1 MEDHGL
7 GLGIYH
13 MTMRESVKRFN
24 AVAWVAE
31 GISWRSGRIQ
41 DAADLTTLLC
51 GEFFF
56 FLQILKKTTCIRL
69 EDTEEEILHKD
80 TSINDPDRTFKLNKF
95 WIPFGYP
102 FMRLLTGTATSYTE
116 IQRLQIFPVTDLW
129 FPKPNYF

>member
-13 MTMRESVKRFN
+13 MTMRENVKRFN

-51 GEFFF
+51 GELYF

-80 TSINDPDRTFKLNKF
+80 TSINDPDRTLKLNKF
-95 WIPFGYP
+95 WIPFGYS

-116 IQRLQIFPVTDLW
+116 ISEASNLSRNRFVVS
-129 FPKPNYF
+129 

>member
-1 MEDHGL
+1 
-7 GLGIYH
+7 
-13 MTMRESVKRFN
+13 MRESVKRFN

-31 GISWRSGRIQ
+31 GISWRSGRKQ

-51 GEFFF
+51 GEIFF

-69 EDTEEEILHKD
+69 EDPEEEILHKD
-80 TSINDPDRTFKLNKF
+80 TSINDPDRTLKLNKF

-129 FPKPNYF
+129 FPKPNY